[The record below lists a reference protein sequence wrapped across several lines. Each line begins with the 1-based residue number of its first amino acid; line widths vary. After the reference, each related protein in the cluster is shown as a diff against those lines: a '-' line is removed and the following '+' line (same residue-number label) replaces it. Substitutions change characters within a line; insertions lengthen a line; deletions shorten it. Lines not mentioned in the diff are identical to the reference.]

1 MTPKPISLSAGHIA
15 RAHRLGDLYPGLD
28 GKTQPEEGIATQK
41 KLQQSKGEH
50 YQVEVPVSAVVCYA
64 GITFEVQG
72 RIDGME
78 ILEAATGKTILV
90 EEYKTTRADPAA
102 AHAQLN
108 SEHWAQARVYAALLA
123 LESPS
128 QQHFRL
134 RLLYCHPDSLTA
146 WIVEETPTRSE
157 LLAWFDA
164 AIARQGERVLA
175 KRRYDTR
182 RDAWLSARSFPYP
195 SYRPHQRALAAC
207 VYQSIRDAQPL
218 LLEAPTGSGK
228 SLGVLYP
235 ALKALTTRVV
245 QRFLFLTARTTGALA
260 AANALQLLEPP
271 ADKLRW
277 VHLRAKQAVC
287 PVPGMP
293 CRAEQCEYAKGY
305 FNRIGDAVTALVAR
319 GGMPVEVVAEVAQ
332 AHKVCPFELS
342 LDAALEAD
350 VVIADYNY
358 VFDPVARLLRF
369 ADGQGLGL
377 LIDEAHQLFP
387 RSCDALSS
395 SVPRSLVAAAKA
407 EGFRP
412 ELTKRIN
419 GIARALTKAA
429 KQTRSISEEETLGSN
444 RRSFNN
450 ANSNPQT
457 SQTEREPEQLIDFP
471 KTLERALQRFVDELA
486 QTDGDLVVAPQ
497 TRELLFLAI
506 RWLKLAG
513 EFDPER
519 YRAFAFHGQS
529 GNLSAPSTSGGHA
542 QVPMRNRTSAELS
555 VGFVCLDASKH
566 IAQTLSRFGAD
577 VRFSGTLS
585 PLTMHSTLHGR
596 PDTRLERAG
605 SPFASQQ
612 LGCFIVPDVPTYYRQ
627 RQQTLPRLS
636 QLVEQIAAARAG
648 RYLVALPSFAY
659 LRSLHQ
665 ALLELPEAPNVICQH
680 SGMDAAEQATFLD
693 AFGQAQQA
701 IGLVVLGGL
710 FAESVDFADTKISGV
725 ICVGV
730 GIAPPSLRQQQ
741 SRQHFDALGLAGEQV
756 TATQPAMVKIVQMA
770 GRLLR
775 SPSDSGVLC
784 LVDDRYMRPEYG
796 QYFPQLWQPQKV
808 RANELS
814 AALAEFWAAD

>member
-1 MTPKPISLSAGHIA
+1 MSSDANPIRLSAGQIA
-15 RAHRLGDLYPGLD
+15 KSHRLGDLYPGLD
-28 GKTQPEEGIATQK
+28 GNTKPEEGIITQQ
-41 KLQQSKGEH
+41 KLQQGKVEP
-50 YQVEVPVSAVVCYA
+50 YQSEVSVGAFVTYA

-72 RIDGME
+72 RIDG
-78 ILEAATGKTILV
+78 LEVVGADDATATVLV

-123 LESPS
+123 LEVPAR
-128 QQHFRL
+128 QNYRL
-134 RLLYCHPDSLTA
+134 RLLYCNPDSLA
-146 WIVEETPTRSE
+146 VWIVEETPSRAE
-157 LLAWFDA
+157 LLAWFDE
-164 AIARQGERVLA
+164 AIAKQGERVLA
-175 KRRYDTR
+175 KRQYDAKR
-182 RDAWLSARSFPYP
+182 NDWLSTLLFPYP

-235 ALKALTTRVV
+235 ALKALTTGVV
-245 QRFLFLTARTTGALA
+245 KRYLFLTARTTGALA
-260 AANALQLLEPP
+260 AANAMQLLDPP
-271 ADKLRW
+271 PDKLRW

-305 FNRIGDAVTALVAR
+305 FDRIEGAVADVVTR
-319 GGMPVEVVAEVAQ
+319 GGMSVEVVAEVAEV
-332 AHKVCPFELS
+332 HKVCPFELS

-369 ADGQGLGL
+369 ADGQDIGL

-395 SVPRSLVAAAKA
+395 AVPRTLVAAAKA
-407 EGFRP
+407 EGFRA

-429 KQTRSISEEETLGSN
+429 KQTVSADTN
-444 RRSFNN
+444 HTK
-450 ANSNPQT
+450 PKVV
-457 SQTEREPEQLIDFP
+457 EPEQLIDFP

-486 QTDGDLVVAPQ
+486 KIDGDLVVAPQ

-513 EFDPER
+513 EFDEER
-519 YRAFAFHGQS
+519 YRAVAFYGQS
-529 GNLSAPSTSGGHA
+529 GTSSAPSTSGGHA
-542 QVPMRNRTSAELS
+542 QVPNRGASNAELA

-566 IAQTLSRFGAD
+566 IAQTLQRFAAD

-585 PLTMHSTLHGR
+585 PLEMHSTLHGR

-605 SPFASQQ
+605 SPFAPEQ
-612 LGCFIVPDVPTYYRQ
+612 LGCYIVPDVPTYFRQ
-627 RQQTLPRLS
+627 RQQSLPRLA
-636 QLVEQIAAARAG
+636 QLVRQIAAGQVG
-648 RYLVALPSFAY
+648 RYLVALPSFTY
-659 LRSLHQ
+659 LRALEE
-665 ALLELPEAPNVICQH
+665 ALLDVPTEAGQLASTVICQH
-680 SGMDAAEQATFLD
+680 SGMDAEAQANFLD
-693 AFGQAQQA
+693 AFGEANQA

-741 SRQHFDALGLAGEQV
+741 ARQHFDGLGLAGEQV
-756 TATQPAMVKIVQMA
+756 AATQPAMVKIVQMA

-775 SPSDSGVLC
+775 SPKDSGVLC
-784 LVDDRYMRPEYG
+784 LVDDRYQKSEYG
-796 QYFPQLWQPQKV
+796 QYFPQLWQPQRV
-808 RANELS
+808 RANEIPS
-814 AALAEFWAAD
+814 VLAEFWAAD

>member
-1 MTPKPISLSAGHIA
+1 MSNHANPISLSAGQIA
-15 RAHRLGDLYPGLD
+15 KSHRLGDLYPGLE
-28 GKTQPEEGIATQK
+28 GNTKPEEGIVTQQ
-41 KLQQSKGEH
+41 KLQQAKFEP
-50 YQVEVPVSAVVCYA
+50 YQSEVPVSALVTYA

-72 RIDGME
+72 RIDG
-78 ILEAATGKTILV
+78 LEVSGSDDATASVLV
-90 EEYKTTRADPAA
+90 EEYKTTRADPVA
-102 AHAQLN
+102 AHAHLN

-123 LESPS
+123 IAAPARKSY
-128 QQHFRL
+128 RL
-134 RLLYCHPDSLTA
+134 RLLYCNPDSLAVWT
-146 WIVEETPTRSE
+146 VEETPSRTE
-157 LLAWFDA
+157 LLAWFDG
-164 AIARQGERVLA
+164 AIAKQGQKVLA
-175 KRRYDTR
+175 KRQYDAKR
-182 RDAWLSARSFPYP
+182 NHWLATRSFPYP

-235 ALKALTTRVV
+235 ALKALTTGVV
-245 QRFLFLTARTTGALA
+245 ERYLFLTARTTGALA

-271 ADKLRW
+271 PDKLRW

-293 CRAEQCEYAKGY
+293 CHAEQCDYAKGY
-305 FNRIGDAVTALVAR
+305 FDRIEGAVADLVTR
-319 GGMPVEVVAEVAQ
+319 GGMSVEVVAEVAEV
-332 AHKVCPFELS
+332 HKVCPFELS

-369 ADGQGLGL
+369 AGGQDLGL

-395 SVPRSLVAAAKA
+395 AVPRTLVAAAKA
-407 EGFRP
+407 EGFRS

-429 KQTRSISEEETLGSN
+429 KQTLSSGSD
-444 RRSFNN
+444 ST
-450 ANSNPQT
+450 NSGFVD
-457 SQTEREPEQLIDFP
+457 PEQLIEFP

-486 QTDGDLVVAPQ
+486 KIDGDLAAAPQ
-497 TRELLFLAI
+497 TRELLFLAL

-513 EFDPER
+513 EFDEER
-519 YRAFAFHGQS
+519 YRAVAFHGQP
-529 GNLSAPSTSGGHA
+529 GTNSAPSTSGGHA
-542 QVPMRNRTSAELS
+542 LVPTRSGSKAELA

-566 IAQTLSRFGAD
+566 IAQTLGRFSAD
-577 VRFSGTLS
+577 IRFSGTLS
-585 PLTMHSTLHGR
+585 PLEMHSTLHGR

-605 SPFASQQ
+605 SPFASEQ
-612 LGCFIVPDVPTYYRQ
+612 LGCYIVPDVPTYFRQ
-627 RQQTLPRLS
+627 RQQSLP
-636 QLVEQIAAARAG
+636 QLAELVHQIATAHQG

-659 LRSLHQ
+659 LRALEE
-665 ALLELPEAPNVICQH
+665 ALLDLALQAEHGPIICQH
-680 SGMDAAEQATFLD
+680 SGMDAQAQANFLD
-693 AFGQAQQA
+693 AFSAAQQA

-741 SRQHFDALGLAGEQV
+741 ARQHFDGLGLAGEQV
-756 TATQPAMVKIVQMA
+756 AATQPAMVKIVQMA

-775 SPSDSGVLC
+775 SPKDSGVLC
-784 LVDDRYMRPEYG
+784 LVDDRYLKSEYG
-796 QYFPQLWQPQKV
+796 QYFPQLWQPQRV
-808 RANELS
+808 RANEMPS
-814 AALAEFWAAD
+814 VLAEFWAAD

>member
-1 MTPKPISLSAGHIA
+1 MVQAQKSIHLSAGDIA
-15 RAHRLGDLYPGLD
+15 KLHRLGDLYPGLD
-28 GKTQPEEGIATQK
+28 GKTQPEEGIVTQQ
-41 KLQQSKGEH
+41 KLQQVKLKDKGAR
-50 YQVEVPVSAVVCYA
+50 YQAEVNVGAQVFYA
-64 GITFEVQG
+64 GLTFEVQG
-72 RIDGME
+72 RIDG
-78 ILEAATGKTILV
+78 LEFVDPDDAAGTLVV
-90 EEYKTTRADPAA
+90 EEYKTTRADPAQ
-102 AHAQLN
+102 AHAALN

-123 LESPS
+123 LAESAR
-128 QQHFRL
+128 QTFQIQ
-134 RLLYCHPDSLTA
+134 LLYCHPDSLA
-146 WIVEETPTRSE
+146 VWVVAETLSRAE

-164 AIARQGERVLA
+164 TIARQGERVLA
-175 KRRYDTR
+175 KRRYDKQR
-182 RDAWLSARSFPYP
+182 NAWLATKSFPYP

-207 VYQSIRDAQPL
+207 VYQSIRDGEPL

-235 ALKALTTRVV
+235 ALKALTNGVV
-245 QRFLFLTARTTGALA
+245 DRYLFLTARTTGALA

-271 ADKLRW
+271 AQTLRW

-305 FNRIGDAVTALVAR
+305 FDRIDGAVQAVVAR
-319 GGMPVEVVAEVAQ
+319 GGMSVEVVAEVAQ
-332 AHKVCPFELS
+332 DHKVCPFELS

-395 SVPRSLVAAAKA
+395 AVPRSLVAAAKA
-407 EGFRP
+407 EGFRS

-419 GIARALTKAA
+419 SIARALTKAA
-429 KQTRSISEEETLGSN
+429 KQTTDDIKSN
-444 RRSFNN
+444 
-450 ANSNPQT
+450 QT
-457 SQTEREPEQLIDFP
+457 QFVEPEQLIEFP

-486 QTDGDLVVAPQ
+486 TIDGDLMLAPQ

-513 EFDPER
+513 EFDAER
-519 YRAFAFHGQS
+519 YRAVAFHGQS
-529 GNLSAPSTSGGHA
+529 GSAPSTSGGHA
-542 QVPMRNRTSAELS
+542 QVPTRSGSTAELA

-566 IAQTLSRFGAD
+566 IAQTLGRFAAD

-585 PLTMHSTLHGR
+585 PLAMHATLHGR
-596 PDTRLERAG
+596 DETRLERAG
-605 SPFASQQ
+605 SPFAPQQ
-612 LGCFIVPDVPTYYRQ
+612 LGCYIVPDVPTYFRQ
-627 RQQTLPRLS
+627 RQQSLPRLA
-636 QLVEQIAAARAG
+636 QLVMQIAAAQTG

-659 LRSLHQ
+659 LRALEA
-665 ALLELPEAPNVICQH
+665 ALLDLPTQDGERCVPVISQH
-680 SGMDAAEQATFLD
+680 SGMDAQAQAGFLKTFGEAEQS
-693 AFGQAQQA
+693 

-725 ICVGV
+725 VCVGV
-730 GIAPPSLRQQQ
+730 GIAPPSLRQQEV
-741 SRQHFDALGLAGEQV
+741 RAHFDGLGLAGEQV
-756 TATQPAMVKIVQMA
+756 AATQPAMVKIVQMA

-775 SPSDSGVLC
+775 SPTDSGVLC
-784 LVDDRYMRPEYG
+784 LVDDRYLRSEYG
-796 QYFPQLWQPQKV
+796 QYFPQLWQPQRV
-808 RANELS
+808 RANQMP
-814 AALAEFWAAD
+814 AVLAEFWAAD

>member
-1 MTPKPISLSAGHIA
+1 LTPKPISLSAGHLA

-41 KLQQSKGEH
+41 KLQQAKGEH
-50 YQVEVPVSAVVCYA
+50 YQVEVPVSALVYYA
-64 GITFEVQG
+64 GLTFEVQG

-78 ILEAATGKTILV
+78 TLGAGTDKTILV
-90 EEYKTTRADPAA
+90 EEYKTTRADPVA

-123 LESPS
+123 MDSPS
-128 QQHFRL
+128 QQDFRL
-134 RLLYCHPDSLTA
+134 RLLYCHPDSLA
-146 WIVEETPTRSE
+146 VWIVEETPTRSE

-164 AIARQGERVLA
+164 AIAQQGERVLA
-175 KRRYDTR
+175 KRCYDAR
-182 RDAWLSARSFPYP
+182 RDAWLSSRSFPYP

-245 QRFLFLTARTTGALA
+245 ERFLFLTARTTGALA

-293 CRAEQCEYAKGY
+293 CRADQCEYAKGY
-305 FNRIGDAVTALVAR
+305 FNRIGDAVTSLVAR
-319 GGMPVEVVAEVAQ
+319 GAMPVEVVAEVAQ

-387 RSCDALSS
+387 RSCEALSS

-429 KQTRSISEEETLGSN
+429 KQTTAISHEEAVGSN
-444 RRSFNN
+444 SRRFS
-450 ANSNPQT
+450 QT
-457 SQTEREPEQLIDFP
+457 SHASQTSGEPEQLIGFP
-471 KTLERALQRFVDELA
+471 KTLERALQRFVDTLA

-519 YRAFAFHGQS
+519 YRAIAFHGQS
-529 GNLSAPSTSGGHA
+529 GSLSAPSTSGGHA
-542 QVPMRNRTSAELS
+542 QVPTRSSITAELS

-585 PLTMHSTLHGR
+585 PLTMHSALHGR

-605 SPFASQQ
+605 SPFAPQQ
-612 LGCFIVPDVPTYYRQ
+612 LGCFIVPDVPTYFRQ
-627 RQQTLPRLS
+627 RQQSLPRLS
-636 QLVEQIAAARAG
+636 HLVAQIAAAQPG

-659 LRSLHQ
+659 LRTLHQ
-665 ALLELPEAPNVICQH
+665 ALLELPVAPRVICQH
-680 SGMDAAEQATFLD
+680 SGMDATEQANFLD
-693 AFGQAQQA
+693 AFGQAKQA

-741 SRQHFDALGLAGEQV
+741 SRQHFDGLGLAGEQV

-784 LVDDRYMRPEYG
+784 LVDDRYLHPEYG
-796 QYFPQLWQPQKV
+796 QYFPQLWQPQRV
-808 RANELS
+808 RANEMS
-814 AALAEFWAAD
+814 AVLAEFWAAD